1 MSAEPLRDVTIVR
14 GGNVLT
20 MGPAG
25 DFRDGAV
32 VLSAGSGTIQAVGPF
47 EEVLSAFP
55 DAPVVGDERDIV
67 LPGFINGHDHLSEA
81 LISGL
86 GETLNLYE
94 WIERVI
100 RPVGPF
106 LDFEKARVGT
116 LLKGIEMLQSG
127 ITCVNDMFVHRNP
140 GSNASLGV
148 VDGLQELGMR
158 GVVSFGADDL
168 PDRVPI
174 PVLMAEHEA
183 LARLAAD
190 TELIEFRMGIS
201 TIQTQSDEL
210 LDVSIAA
217 ARRSGWKVHSHLA
230 EVREEL
236 TDSRLKFGATT
247 LERAQRSGLL
257 DLDVVFAHCI
267 WVLEPDIETLVT
279 NRSTVVHNPLSN
291 MILGSG
297 VCPVPR
303 LRAAGIPVGLGTD
316 GAASNDSHDM
326 LQVIKCAPLLQK
338 CHHLAA
344 AALTARDA
352 LAMATIEG
360 ARALRIDDVVGSL
373 EVGKDADLVRLSG
386 AGCRLAYVH
395 DPYQAVAYCAGP
407 GDVADVWV
415 HGRRVVSGG
424 VVQTASEAA
433 VASDARR
440 LATELYA
447 ASGLG
452 QSLAPANS
460 AAAAGSLTATGGDL
474 V

>member
-1 MSAEPLRDVTIVR
+1 VTIVR

-217 ARRSGWKVHSHLA
+217 ARRRGTGQTPDP
-230 EVREEL
+230 RIM
-236 TDSRLKFGATT
+236 
-247 LERAQRSGLL
+247 LESGLWTTVERFVTSVSMSGSRTQMQCANTTSRSSSP
-257 DLDVVFAHCI
+257 DRWARSRVVAPNFKRESVNSSRTSARWECTFQP
-267 WVLEPDIETLVT
+267 ERRAAAIET
-279 NRSTVVHNPLSN
+279 SS
-291 MILGSG
+291 S
-297 VCPVPR
+297 
-303 LRAAGIPVGLGTD
+303 
-316 GAASNDSHDM
+316 S
-326 LQVIKCAPLLQK
+326 
-338 CHHLAA
+338 
-344 AALTARDA
+344 
-352 LAMATIEG
+352 
-360 ARALRIDDVVGSL
+360 SL
-373 EVGKDADLVRLSG
+373 
-386 AGCRLAYVH
+386 
-395 DPYQAVAYCAGP
+395 
-407 GDVADVWV
+407 
-415 HGRRVVSGG
+415 
-424 VVQTASEAA
+424 
-433 VASDARR
+433 
-440 LATELYA
+440 
-447 ASGLG
+447 
-452 QSLAPANS
+452 
-460 AAAAGSLTATGGDL
+460 
-474 V
+474 